1 MRSGHFVSQPAGYRA
16 FIPAPLPPAPPI
28 AMDEEMTRLLEVA
41 NLAVGRLDGI
51 ATTVPSVDMFVA
63 MYVRQEAVLSSQIE
77 GTQST
82 LDDVLVS
89 ETDEKGI
96 AVPRD
101 VGEVVNYVRAMNH
114 GLERLPTLP
123 LSLRLIREIHG
134 KLMKGA
140 RGGLKDPGE
149 FRRSQNWIG
158 GRMPSE
164 ALFVPP
170 PPEQMHEALGNLEK
184 FLHDRESLP
193 TLVHCAVAHAQ
204 FETIHPFLDG
214 NGRTGRLLIA
224 LLLCERGLLHH
235 PLLYISLYLK
245 ANRAAYYAHLTDIRR
260 KGDWEGWIK
269 FFLRGVETSGN
280 EAVLTARKVF
290 RLREANLTSFSGD
303 VQATKLLHALC
314 AKPLVSAGTAA
325 SWLDCS
331 VDTAARV
338 IQRLEAAGIL
348 VEITGRQR
356 NRLWRYEP
364 YVRLFSPGTDENR
377 A

>member
-1 MRSGHFVSQPAGYRA
+1 MRSGHFVSQPTGYRA
-16 FIPAPLPPAPPI
+16 FIPAPLPPSPSI
-28 AMDEEMTRLLEVA
+28 AMDEEMTRLLEAA

-51 ATTVPSVDMFVA
+51 ATTVPSVDLFVA

-89 ETDEKGI
+89 EADEQGI
-96 AVPRD
+96 ETPRD

-114 GLERLPTLP
+114 GLARLPSLP

-134 KLMKGA
+134 QLMAGV

-158 GRMPSE
+158 GRTPSD

-170 PPEQMHEALGNLEK
+170 PPEPMHEALGNLEK

-193 TLVHCAVAHAQ
+193 TLIHCAVAHAQ

-224 LLLCERGLLHH
+224 LLLCERGILHH

-245 ANRAAYYAHLTDIRR
+245 ANRSAYYAHLTDIRC

-269 FFLRGVETSGN
+269 FFLRGVEASGN
-280 EAVLTARKVF
+280 EAVRTAREVF
-290 RLREANLTSFSGD
+290 RLREAHLAAFSGD
-303 VQATKLLHALC
+303 AQATKMLHALC
-314 AKPLVSAGTAA
+314 AKPLVSAAA
-325 SWLDCS
+325 AAAWLDCS
-331 VDTAARV
+331 TDTATRV

-356 NRLWRYEP
+356 NRVWRYEP
-364 YVRLFSPGTDENR
+364 YVRLFSPGKDG
-377 A
+377 